1 MSNVSP
7 SIGSNSPVAARGRS
21 EQIRGARLTPPERIL
36 AECLRLIG
44 RQLRRSTLVTVPVS
58 LVVAAGLRHHA
69 NATMLILWVG
79 LVVGA
84 TAILAFVAGFET
96 SLDTSAAIQNRRN
109 EVITVCLLLGSAWGC
124 APLIVFPG
132 DPAYQLLLAGSLIG
146 ILAATSLGTLMLRPA
161 FFALTAPIV
170 VPLVIRLALVGDGLH
185 FAAAGCAAVS
195 AAALLVHALEASSVS
210 TTLVRNRLE
219 NELLGRRL
227 AKFKELAEA
236 ADAEL
241 DRMYQESGNQ
251 QRRDELTGA
260 FNRRQLMEQVAASWR
275 TASEG
280 FDPFTVVLLE
290 IDEFARIVDLHG
302 QEIGDELVR
311 KVAAMLQGSLRTD
324 DCLARMAGAQFAMV
338 LNNALTDG
346 AMICVERIR
355 RKLASTPI
363 DAGEP
368 ILVSSS
374 MGLIT
379 WDVGIG
385 PRELVVHADEA
396 LQQARAAGKNRIAV
410 WGDDARSNG
419 LLSR

>member
-170 VPLVIRLALVGDGLH
+170 VPLVIRLALVGDGLQ
-185 FAAAGCAAVS
+185 FAAA
-195 AAALLVHALEASSVS
+195 
-210 TTLVRNRLE
+210 
-219 NELLGRRL
+219 
-227 AKFKELAEA
+227 
-236 ADAEL
+236 
-241 DRMYQESGNQ
+241 
-251 QRRDELTGA
+251 
-260 FNRRQLMEQVAASWR
+260 
-275 TASEG
+275 
-280 FDPFTVVLLE
+280 
-290 IDEFARIVDLHG
+290 
-302 QEIGDELVR
+302 
-311 KVAAMLQGSLRTD
+311 
-324 DCLARMAGAQFAMV
+324 
-338 LNNALTDG
+338 
-346 AMICVERIR
+346 
-355 RKLASTPI
+355 
-363 DAGEP
+363 
-368 ILVSSS
+368 
-374 MGLIT
+374 
-379 WDVGIG
+379 
-385 PRELVVHADEA
+385 
-396 LQQARAAGKNRIAV
+396 
-410 WGDDARSNG
+410 
-419 LLSR
+419 